1 MWKKDEKK
9 SSEDVKADQ
18 PLQAILLADSFEK
31 NFRPITLEKP
41 KVLLPLVNTPML
53 EYTLEFLS
61 QNGVE
66 EVELGTTISIDFSD
80 DIKLC
85 HHRSLYSVYGTQ
97 KWFGNILPLRNGRR
111 SWEFGAFLPPVA
123 PLREMP

>member
-1 MWKKDEKK
+1 MGKKDDKK
-9 SSEDVKADQ
+9 ASDDGNMKADQ

-61 QNGVE
+61 QN
-66 EVELGTTISIDFSD
+66 EVGEVRNQAM
-80 DIKLC
+80 
-85 HHRSLYSVYGTQ
+85 RSSH
-97 KWFGNILPLRNGRR
+97 
-111 SWEFGAFLPPVA
+111 
-123 PLREMP
+123 